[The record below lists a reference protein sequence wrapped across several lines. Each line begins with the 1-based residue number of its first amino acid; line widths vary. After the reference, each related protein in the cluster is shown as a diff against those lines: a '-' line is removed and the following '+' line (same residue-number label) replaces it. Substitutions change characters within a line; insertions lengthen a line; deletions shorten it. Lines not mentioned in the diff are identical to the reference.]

1 MSSTAAPDP
10 VHLKRSLRLRD
21 LVLTGIILVQPTAPM
36 PLFGVVQQK
45 AQGHVVTTILV
56 AMVAMLITAISYGR
70 MARVY
75 PSAGSAYTYVGQEI
89 HPALGY
95 STGWSMLMDYVLNP
109 LICTI
114 WCSKAA
120 MNIVPSIPYVVWT
133 IFFAGLFTTMNLRKV
148 EATARTNAALAVAM
162 GIVIIAVLIATVR
175 YVGGM
180 PDHSAAMFFRPFYDP
195 ATFRFSNVAT
205 GTSLAVLTYIGF
217 DGISTLSEEVHDPRK
232 NILSAMVLVCLTIGI
247 LSAIEVYAAQLVW
260 PAREPFPD
268 VDTAYVYF
276 AGRIGGA
283 VLFQVV
289 NFTLLVATIGSGA
302 GGQLAGAR
310 LLYGMGRD
318 RALPQSFFG
327 YVNPHTQVPSRN
339 VILIGAVCLIGAWI
353 ITYETGAEL
362 LNFGALIGFM
372 GVNLAAFLRYFV
384 RGRRT
389 LGNFAMPL
397 VGFLICLAIWLSLR
411 NAAKIAGLI
420 WLAAGILY
428 GAWKT
433 KGFREPIRFDAP
445 A

>member
-1 MSSTAAPDP
+1 MTAA
-10 VHLKRSLRLRD
+10 HSELKRTLGLRD

-45 AQGHVVTTILV
+45 AQGHVVTTILI
-56 AMVAMLITAISYGR
+56 AMVAMLFTAISYGR

-89 HPALGY
+89 HSSLGY
-95 STGWSMLMDYVLNP
+95 ATGWSMLMDYILNP

-120 MNIVPSIPYVVWT
+120 MNILPVVPYFVWT
-133 IFFAGLFTTMNLRKV
+133 IFFAGLFTAMNLRRI

-162 GIVIIAVLIATVR
+162 GIVILAVLTATVR
-175 YVGGM
+175 YVAAA
-180 PDHSAAMFFRPFYDP
+180 PDITAASFLRPFYDP
-195 ATFRFSNVAT
+195 TTFQFSEVAT

-217 DGISTLSEEVHDPRK
+217 DGISTLSEEVRNPRR
-232 NILSAMVLVCLTIGI
+232 NVLIAMVLVCLIIGV
-247 LSAIEVYAAQLVW
+247 LSAIEVYAAQMVW

-268 VDTAYVYF
+268 VDTAYVHF
-276 AGRIGGA
+276 AGRIGGS

-289 NFTLLVATIGSGA
+289 NLTLLVASIGSGA

-318 RALPQSFFG
+318 RALPPSFFG
-327 YVNPHTQVPSRN
+327 YLDPRTQIPSRN
-339 VILIGAVCLIGAWI
+339 VLLIGTMCLLGAWI
-353 ITYETGAEL
+353 ISYETGAEL

-372 GVNLAAFLRYFV
+372 GVNLAAFRRYFL
-384 RGRRT
+384 RGERSLWNFVAPM
-389 LGNFAMPL
+389 LGF
-397 VGFLICLAIWLSLR
+397 VICLALWLSLR
-411 NAAKIAGLI
+411 NTAKTAGII
-420 WLAAGILY
+420 WLAAGVLY

-433 KGFREPIRFDAP
+433 NWFRDPIRFDAP
-445 A
+445 AA